1 MYHLPIGRFHRATSH
16 IAGRF
21 NAKGREHKGQ
31 KHEAGKQTHFGDSDS
46 SLEGVEETSVFVP
59 SAGVEV
65 LVAGEVIRFSLV
77 VGFEEAQP
85 GETKLVEQ
93 CEKTCFV
100 RVSGAIGAIFVWAA

>member
-1 MYHLPIGRFHRATSH
+1 LPIDPSNPLSPSGRFHRATSH

-31 KHEAGKQTHFGDSDS
+31 KHEAGKQTHFGDSES

-85 GETKLVEQ
+85 GEEMSDRK
-93 CEKTCFV
+93 
-100 RVSGAIGAIFVWAA
+100 RSGGTV